1 MKTKQSRQRC
11 AQVGFALIELLI
23 VVAIIGILAAV
34 ALPRLQ
40 AHLQMGRETAVIQP
54 LRSIH
59 NAQAQ
64 FNARRGR
71 FGALKDLSEAG
82 LIGANFSSGQPVS
95 QYKYASA
102 LAESDK
108 YCVQAMRES
117 PGSAHRDFN
126 VIEDGTIRA
135 SETLTVNALSYGE
148 GIPLSEGGNG
158 TATQDGKT
166 K

>member
-1 MKTKQSRQRC
+1 MKTSHRHRC
-11 AQVGFALIELLI
+11 AQAGFALIELLI

-40 AHLQMGRETAVIQP
+40 VHLQMGRETAAIQS

-59 NAQAQ
+59 AAQAQ

-82 LIGANFSSGQPVS
+82 LIGTNFSSGHPVA
-95 QYKYASA
+95 QYKYTSA

-108 YCVQAMRES
+108 YCVQATREG
-117 PGSAHRDFN
+117 PGSAQRDFN
-126 VIEDGTIRA
+126 IIEDGTIRA
-135 SETLTVNALSYGE
+135 SETLTVHALSYGE
-148 GIPLSEGGNG
+148 GVPLSESNNST
-158 TATQDGKT
+158 TAQDSKA